1 MEVQKVV
8 EVEAVAVG
16 AGAGD
21 AMRIDLQHNRKQ

>member
-8 EVEAVAVG
+8 EVEAVVL
-16 AGAGD
+16 GAGD